1 MELEVNMFLTIVIIL
16 LSVMGTVICALL
28 FFGGSEALKE
38 LNKITKIMEKLV
50 IDNDRDHSNIRK
62 RLLRNE
68 QETSRAHQ
76 KIDNH
81 LLNQTSNG

>member
-16 LSVMGTVICALL
+16 LSVVGTVICALL

-38 LNKITKIMEKLV
+38 LSKITKSIERLIV
-50 IDNDRDHSNIRK
+50 ENDNEHSNIRK

>member
-16 LSVMGTVICALL
+16 LSVMGTVICALF

-38 LNKITKIMEKLV
+38 LNKITKSMEKLV

-81 LLNQTSNG
+81 LLNQISNG